1 MKINT
6 GRGSISL
13 FTLLA
18 VWSVSAV
25 TSLPGLAISPILGD
39 LTKIFPH
46 VSQFKLDMLT
56 SLPSLL
62 IIPVMLIS
70 GKIADKGGKIKL
82 VVAGLSIFLLSSIL
96 YFFAESITWLILI
109 GCLLGIGAGIVI
121 PLSTSLIAT
130 IFDGEFRVSQLGIS
144 SSITNVTLV
153 IATFVSGILAD
164 INWHLPFIVYTLPVV
179 SLILILKA
187 QRSDEL
193 GKAIAL
199 GESSGDSFAGME
211 DEPAIKGIKPKNIAR
226 LIGIYFMITY
236 LVLTIVFEL
245 SVMFGSEGHDSS
257 ISGTLISILFL
268 AIMTP
273 GLFLNKI
280 IHLLKAN
287 TNLIA
292 TLFIV
297 IGLFV
302 IYFYQNV
309 FLVTIGCVISGFGYG
324 IMQPVIYEKAT
335 DVSTRKTTTLILGLV
350 MSMNYFA
357 ILLFPLIL
365 QLIQDVMHMSSSRD
379 TFLINGVIGSLFL
392 VLLYF
397 YRHTFSVGMEKRY
410 YTDQSKES
418 NN

>member
-6 GRGSISL
+6 GRGNISL

-70 GKIADKGGKIKL
+70 GRIADKGGKVKL
-82 VVAGLSIFLLSSIL
+82 VVIGLSIFLLSSIL

-130 IFDGEFRVSQLGIS
+130 IFNGKYRVSQLGIS
-144 SSITNVTLV
+144 SSITNITLV

-164 INWHLPFIVYTLPVV
+164 INWHLPFIVYSLPVV

-187 QRSDEL
+187 QSSDEL

-199 GESSGDSFAGME
+199 GESSSDSFSEAA

-226 LIGIYFMITY
+226 LVGIYFMITY

-245 SVMFGSEGHDSS
+245 SVMFDAEGWDSS
-257 ISGTLISILFL
+257 VSGTMISVLFL
-268 AIMTP
+268 AIMAP
-273 GLFLNKI
+273 GLFLNRI
-280 IHLLKAN
+280 IRTLKSN
-287 TNLIA
+287 TNLVS
-292 TLFIV
+292 TLMIV
-297 IGLFV
+297 AGLFL
-302 IYFYQNV
+302 IYISQHILLITF
-309 FLVTIGCVISGFGYG
+309 GCIVSGLGYG

-357 ILLFPLIL
+357 ILLFPAIL
-365 QLIQDVMHMSSSRD
+365 QAIQDLIRMTSSRD
-379 TFLINGVIGSLFL
+379 TFLINGVIGILFF

-397 YRHTFSVGMEKRY
+397 YRHTFSVGMEESY
-410 YTDQSKES
+410 YSDETK
-418 NN
+418 N

>member
-70 GKIADKGGKIKL
+70 GRIADKGGKVKL
-82 VVAGLSIFLLSSIL
+82 VVIGLSIFLLSSIL
-96 YFFAESITWLILI
+96 YFFAESMTWLILI
-109 GCLLGIGAGIVI
+109 GCLLGVGAGIVI

-130 IFDGEFRVSQLGIS
+130 IFDGKFRVSQLGVS

-164 INWHLPFIVYTLPVV
+164 INWHLPFIVYSLPVV

-187 QRSDEL
+187 QKSDEL
-193 GKAIAL
+193 GNAIAL
-199 GESSGDSFAGME
+199 GESSGDSFAGMD

-245 SVMFGSEGHDSS
+245 SVMFGAEGHDSS
-257 ISGTLISILFL
+257 ISGTLISVLFL
-268 AIMTP
+268 AIMAP
-273 GLFLNKI
+273 GLFLNRI

-287 TNLIA
+287 TNLISTLLIVA
-292 TLFIV
+292 GLFI
-297 IGLFV
+297 
-302 IYFYQNV
+302 IYFNHNV
-309 FLVTIGCVISGFGYG
+309 LLVTVGCIVSGFGYG

-357 ILLFPLIL
+357 ILLFPAIL
-365 QLIQDVMHMSSSRD
+365 QGIQTIMHMTSSRD
-379 TFLINGVIGSLFL
+379 TFLINGIIGVLFL
-392 VLLYF
+392 ILLYF
-397 YRHTFSVGMEKRY
+397 YRNTFSVGMEKSY
-410 YTDQSKES
+410 YAEDNKK
-418 NN
+418 